1 MYHCANCLQSM
12 IVLFFI
18 MDIWCIKQCKNIF
31 FKKVVG
37 SFRGLRNEQAAIVFV
52 YVYYR
57 CSGKWEI

>member
-1 MYHCANCLQSM
+1 M

-52 YVYYR
+52 DVYYR